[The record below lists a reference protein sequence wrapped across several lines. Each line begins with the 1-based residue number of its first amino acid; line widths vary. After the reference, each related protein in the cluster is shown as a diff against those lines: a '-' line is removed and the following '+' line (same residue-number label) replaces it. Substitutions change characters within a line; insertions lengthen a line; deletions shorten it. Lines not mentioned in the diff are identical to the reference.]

1 MEGDHHS
8 RKRRHAYEHG
18 SGNVDSRKHN
28 KHYNNHSASPRH
40 DRIYSSKRS
49 VEQRQSLAIRDQNE
63 LSADKDYVRNWLAQ
77 TQNEDIIEPPKQFN
91 TEIDSSRPQKR
102 SKNLGYGYTVHR
114 PGESRSTVDPRPKS
128 YEEHTSSDSSLLE
141 ASRMPVVDKRTE
153 VPQKSNTA
161 NRGHVKETTRS
172 HKHQR
177 NVSSTITSISSRSS
191 VVQPKQEIFEK
202 RERHKTREDRY
213 DTKRKSNKA
222 EAVDKPIKTRREK
235 RGDRTKAARKASK
248 DLISN
253 FASNKI
259 GKDRLTVRP
268 SNGPGIFQNG
278 RASSPPR
285 RRGLPDLVFSE
296 MEFLQR
302 SGKKSQV
309 NDSIVVPISRVKEK
323 KKAAR
328 AQDEMAEFFKPS
340 KTPVRD
346 DGPAIARPTSPNS
359 IFEVSLYERQLRK
372 DREDDRYQYYTEN
385 PAARIDEKRSHVMD
399 SGNQQVRSN
408 ELQFPEE
415 LTLKLHSEEISN
427 PKVHSKATDTIVTW
441 SESQYSPGATVAL
454 RRAREQCC
462 QRQMSATPDSIRN
475 SIERTGIF
483 KDTGIESSSRRKSII
498 QEPIMNDELHGPEGK
513 DIISTIGSLVETSRE
528 FSSLGTDSA
537 FNSHEAGRPPNFQ
550 QSDCLPQLPSHIQ
563 EKIEEPFLKWSNP
576 VAVEARD
583 KGLRRTVIEYYD
595 PNHGWYRGK
604 ESGPPSKS
612 PEHHAKLTTALT
624 TTPLTR
630 QQMARNAKIKRP
642 STTLPVI
649 REASAESREK
659 SHSLMSSISGKE
671 IQRTESAP
679 VQPSSGKGE
688 MSRNK
693 SPTNDSERIENVVV
707 KPRVS
712 EKIFPQTNSQ
722 FQHDKQSRSGGSGE
736 NTSNI
741 SKKSLSQTGMAD
753 EEGKQP
759 PEVKMANVNGR
770 AFTPLR
776 TTSHINPSR
785 DHFQLS
791 TQPLP
796 GREHESYHGLSRQ
809 HFSSTPRSPLIQVPS
824 LYVHQMELEQEED
837 QITNDISNENLEEYG
852 SYEVQ
857 EPHFS
862 MDGYEEN
869 WDDLEMGQGTSYGVE
884 DVLESRRYMG
894 DLRELGPQEANMY
907 QDSISRYEMAGLRY
921 NIDFQTNDYQIHDV
935 RRTEYNPWDSDNY
948 FFQEPWIENR
958 QDLQQQYE
966 IEEHGEQLV
975 RPSFPSYREVD
986 EGQDGNASETILMQ
1000 RFWRPNPQY

>member
-8 RKRRHAYEHG
+8 RKRRYAHEHG
-18 SGNVDSRKHN
+18 SGPVDSRKHH

-40 DRIYSSKRS
+40 DRIHSPKRS
-49 VEQRQSLAIRDQNE
+49 VEQRPPLAIRDQNE

-77 TQNEDIIEPPKQFN
+77 TQNEDIIEPPKQFD
-91 TEIDSSRPQKR
+91 TEIGRPQKR
-102 SKNLGYGYTVHR
+102 SKNLGYGHTAHR

-128 YEEHTSSDSSLLE
+128 YEEHASSDSSLLE

-153 VPQKSNTA
+153 IPQKSNTA

-191 VVQPKQEIFEK
+191 VVQPKQETFEK
-202 RERHKTREDRY
+202 GARHKTREDRY

-222 EAVDKPIKTRREK
+222 EAVDKPIRTRREK

-248 DLISN
+248 DLMSN

-259 GKDRLTVRP
+259 GKVRLTVRP

-285 RRGLPDLVFSE
+285 RRGLPDLAFSE

-309 NDSIVVPISRVKEK
+309 NDSIVVPKSRVKEK
-323 KKAAR
+323 KKVAR
-328 AQDEMAEFFKPS
+328 AQDEIAEFFKPS

-346 DGPAIARPTSPNS
+346 NSPTIDHHTTPTS
-359 IFEVSLYERQLRK
+359 IYEVSLYERQLRK
-372 DREDDRYQYYTEN
+372 DREDDRYRYYTEDS
-385 PAARIDEKRSHVMD
+385 AARIDEKRSHLMD
-399 SGNQQVRSN
+399 SGNQQVQSN
-408 ELQFPEE
+408 ELQLPEK
-415 LTLKLHSEEISN
+415 LTPKLHSEEISN

-441 SESQYSPGATVAL
+441 SESQYSPGATMAL
-454 RRAREQCC
+454 RQAREQCC

-475 SIERTGIF
+475 SIERTSIF
-483 KDTGIESSSRRKSII
+483 KDTGIESSSPRKSNI
-498 QEPIMNDELHGPEGK
+498 QEPMNEEVHEVGGK
-513 DIISTIGSLVETSRE
+513 DIISTTGSLVETSRE

-537 FNSHEAGRPPNFQ
+537 INSHEAGRPPNFQ
-550 QSDCLPQLPSHIQ
+550 QSDCLPQLPSHMQ
-563 EKIEEPFLKWSNP
+563 EKIEEPCLKWSNP

-595 PNHGWYRGK
+595 PNRGWYRGE

-612 PEHHAKLTTALT
+612 PEHHAKPTTALT

-630 QQMARNAKIKRP
+630 QQMARNSKIKRP

-649 REASAESREK
+649 REASDESREK
-659 SHSLMSSISGKE
+659 PHSSMSSISGKE

-693 SPTNDSERIENVVV
+693 SPTNDSERLENVVV
-707 KPRVS
+707 EPRVS
-712 EKIFPQTNSQ
+712 EKMFPQTNSQ
-722 FQHDKQSRSGGSGE
+722 FQHDQQSRSGGSGE

-741 SKKSLSQTGMAD
+741 SRKSLSQTGMAD

-770 AFTPLR
+770 SFTPLR
-776 TTSHINPSR
+776 TASHINPSR

-796 GREHESYHGLSRQ
+796 GREHGSYHGLSRQ
-809 HFSSTPRSPLIQVPS
+809 HFSSTPRSPLIRVPS
-824 LYVHQMELEQEED
+824 LYVYQMELELEQEED
-837 QITNDISNENLEEYG
+837 QITNDISNEKFEEYG

-857 EPHFS
+857 EPHFG
-862 MDGYEEN
+862 MEGYEEN
-869 WDDLEMGQGTSYGVE
+869 WDDLETEQGMSYGVE

-894 DLRELGPQEANMY
+894 DLCELGPQEANMY
-907 QDSISRYEMAGLRY
+907 QDSVSRYEMAGLRY
-921 NIDFQTNDYQIHDV
+921 DIDFRTDDYQIQDV
-935 RRTEYNPWDSDNY
+935 RRTEYNPWDSDNH

-966 IEEHGEQLV
+966 IEYHGDQLV
-975 RPSFPSYREVD
+975 RSSFPSYRELD